1 LHIVQEGYHEFDQA
15 FFPLY
20 PLLIKKTAIFF
31 ANNHLITGLFI
42 SNLSFIIG
50 CILFYKL
57 LKDQMNQ
64 QQAWLAIIALFLFP
78 TSFYF
83 QAVYTEGLFFFLVMA
98 SLYAFFRKNYFLSAI
113 FSYFAALTRFVGVF
127 LFVSYLFSFLAQEKK
142 LTFSFVAVLLG
153 PILGL
158 GTYMI
163 YLWKVYGDPLLF
175 FSSQPSFG
183 AGRSTKI
190 ILLPQ
195 VFYRYFKIFL
205 QSETSLAYYRAI
217 LESGVFVLI
226 FTVCTV
232 YLYKAWK
239 RKDEFGIVSGMFSL
253 LNIFIPTLTG
263 TFLSIPRFAILSL
276 SFFISLA
283 SITNR
288 KYLLLFFSSFAV
300 LQLILFIYFSI
311 LPKEP
316 QLSYRGQRRGIP
328 IKIQIT
334 SLAQPQGGWC

>member
-1 LHIVQEGYHEFDQA
+1 MKKIAIWAITKLVVLLLTALLAPKFIPYGGVFAHPSVIKSYNLSQFIYSLANFDGAHYLHIVQEGYHEFDQA

-142 LTFSFVAVLLG
+142 LTS
-153 PILGL
+153 
-158 GTYMI
+158 
-163 YLWKVYGDPLLF
+163 
-175 FSSQPSFG
+175 
-183 AGRSTKI
+183 
-190 ILLPQ
+190 
-195 VFYRYFKIFL
+195 
-205 QSETSLAYYRAI
+205 
-217 LESGVFVLI
+217 
-226 FTVCTV
+226 
-232 YLYKAWK
+232 
-239 RKDEFGIVSGMFSL
+239 
-253 LNIFIPTLTG
+253 
-263 TFLSIPRFAILSL
+263 
-276 SFFISLA
+276 
-283 SITNR
+283 
-288 KYLLLFFSSFAV
+288 
-300 LQLILFIYFSI
+300 
-311 LPKEP
+311 
-316 QLSYRGQRRGIP
+316 
-328 IKIQIT
+328 
-334 SLAQPQGGWC
+334 